1 MLRYLL
7 IVDLSLAAFGAALT
21 IAIGFV
27 ALVFTIYQDASA
39 KIAAGLPN
47 ILTLTACFI
56 ALMLLAGAASWLL
69 RAKQPSHWLAQAVL
83 ALSLPVLWQIVFK
96 TLQG

>member
-27 ALVFTIYQDASA
+27 ALVFAIYRDASA
-39 KIAAGLPN
+39 KIAAGLPH

-56 ALMLLAGAASWLL
+56 TLMLLAGAASWLL
-69 RAKQPSHWLAQAVL
+69 RAKKPAHWLAQLVL
-83 ALSLPVLWQIVFK
+83 AGALPVLWQIVFR
-96 TLQG
+96 TVQG

>member
-1 MLRYLL
+1 MRYLL
-7 IVDLSLAAFGAALT
+7 IVDLTLAAFGAALT

-39 KIAAGLPN
+39 KIAAGLPA

-56 ALMLLAGAASWLL
+56 ALMVFAGIASLLL
-69 RAKQPSHWLAQAVL
+69 RAKKPAHWAAQAVL
-83 ALSLPVLWQIVFK
+83 AVSIPVLWQIVFS
-96 TLQG
+96 TLRG

>member
-1 MLRYLL
+1 MLRFLL

-27 ALVFTIYQDASA
+27 ALVFTIYRDASA

-47 ILTLTACFI
+47 ILTLTACFVT
-56 ALMLLAGAASWLL
+56 LMLLAGAAGWLL
-69 RAKQPSHWLAQAVL
+69 RAKKPLHWLAQGVL
-83 ALSLPVLWQIVFK
+83 LVALPILWQLVFK
-96 TLQG
+96 TVQG

>member
-1 MLRYLL
+1 MRYLL

-21 IAIGFV
+21 LAIGFV

-39 KIAAGLPN
+39 KIAAGLPA

-56 ALMLLAGAASWLL
+56 ALMVFAGIASLLL
-69 RAKQPSHWLAQAVL
+69 RAKKPTHWVAQVVL
-83 ALSLPVLWQIVFK
+83 AIAIPVLWQIVFS
-96 TLQG
+96 TLRG

>member
-27 ALVFTIYQDASA
+27 ALVFTIYQNASA

-56 ALMLLAGAASWLL
+56 ALMLLAGAAGWMLK
-69 RAKQPSHWLAQAVL
+69 AKKPSHWVAQIVL
-83 ALSLPVLWQIVFK
+83 AVSLPVLWQIIFK

>member
-27 ALVFTIYQDASA
+27 ALVFVIYRDASA

-47 ILTLTACFI
+47 ILTLTACFV

-69 RAKQPSHWLAQAVL
+69 KAKKPAHWLAQVVL
-83 ALSLPVLWQIVFK
+83 AVSLPVLWQIVFK

>member
-1 MLRYLL
+1 MRYLL

-39 KIAAGLPN
+39 KIAAGLPA
-47 ILTLTACFI
+47 ILTLTACFVV
-56 ALMLLAGAASWLL
+56 LMLLAGTASLLL
-69 RAKQPSHWLAQAVL
+69 RARKPAHWVAQVVL
-83 ALSLPVLWQIVFK
+83 AVSIPVLWQIVFS
-96 TLQG
+96 TLRG

>member
-1 MLRYLL
+1 MLRFLL

-47 ILTLTACFI
+47 ILTLTACFV
-56 ALMLLAGAASWLL
+56 ALMLLAGAAGWLL
-69 RAKQPSHWLAQAVL
+69 RAKKPVHWLAQGVL
-83 ALSLPVLWQIVFK
+83 AVALPILWQLVFK
-96 TLQG
+96 TVQG